1 MKKLLLILILVLFT
15 LPAALVLTQDA
26 TPTPVFPLA
35 ITGVDATNLPEARI
49 TANVFDLFGQPLQG
63 LDVGNFILTGE
74 LAEVAQIV
82 SVENITDD
90 NLPFASVLVI
100 DVSSSMSGLPFQQ
113 AQEAA
118 RVFINS
124 LRENDL
130 VAIITFSNQAQL
142 VQDYTI
148 DKALL
153 LATIDNLAFGGQ
165 TALYDAALTALDVAA
180 NAPVNRRAIIF
191 LSDGAESDGRG
202 GLISSN
208 PREAAPQAA
217 LLRGVPLYT
226 IGLGFGTDRTYL
238 EALSNTTNALFSE
251 SPTPDQLPE
260 IYGNLAALLRSQYVI
275 TLNADVP
282 LDGTEYDFTLQA
294 TTANGDST
302 EATSVLRAPIPVPIV
317 RFDNPPT
324 GAINELTT
332 VNALILADDQ
342 LTEIVIDD
350 GVRPQNVIVVDTA
363 GGAVGVDFDPA
374 TFAPGMYTLTISATD
389 NNGDTGT
396 DSLPIE
402 IAALPSTVTIVPDLT
417 GMTLSEPVDLVLIP
431 GGQTA
436 PTEVSVQ
443 FGEIQ
448 ETLTDPYTFTID
460 PAQLEP
466 GEQTLSI
473 TITNEGGVT
482 STTEQ
487 TFTVLAV
494 PPQFTISGIEAGQV
508 FEGSFLPGETFP
520 VEINVISQTLITR
533 VSVNNVNTSVQPDG
547 SYTLNVPYGAAGN
560 NTLEIT
566 VSNAS
571 GQTNNQ
577 SIPYT
582 VILIPTPTPTPRPTI
597 TSTPMPTVDVRGTAN
612 AESSSTA
619 QSIIVQATSDARITA
634 QAQSTLDSQATLDT
648 QAANEANA
656 AASAEALAATTTAES
671 QATANTQATND
682 ANATASAEALAAT
695 TTAESQATA
704 NAQGTNESRAT
715 RNAQIT
721 EQAATEIGATRDADS
736 TRVAQD
742 MPRLT
747 ENAQSTRDAR
757 ATTQANAQGTSTTEA
772 ILTEQAFSQQATRD
786 VRITANAQS
795 TAQGQLTA
803 TSDAQVRGTVQANFT
818 ATAEAALNLEASAVA
833 GTIEGVTQTADA
845 LGTATGEANSAA
857 VAQASTADSQG
868 TRDAEPTATLEATA
882 TRDAEPT
889 ATLETTATRDAEPT
903 ATLEATAEPT
913 EELTPTMGPTVT
925 PVEITEVGAQNA
937 PDQNQTDLLPFI
949 VCGIGILVLLIILI
963 LVFARRRR
971 E

>member
-656 AASAEALAATTTAES
+656 AASAES
-671 QATANTQATND
+671 
-682 ANATASAEALAAT
+682 LAAT

-715 RNAQIT
+715 RNAQTT

-786 VRITANAQS
+786 ARITANAQS

-882 TRDAEPT
+882 
-889 ATLETTATRDAEPT
+889 
-903 ATLEATAEPT
+903 EPT

>member
-656 AASAEALAATTTAES
+656 AASAES
-671 QATANTQATND
+671 
-682 ANATASAEALAAT
+682 LAAT

-868 TRDAEPTATLEATA
+868 TRDAEPTATLE
-882 TRDAEPT
+882 
-889 ATLETTATRDAEPT
+889 TTATRDAEPT

>member
-833 GTIEGVTQTADA
+833 GTIEIEGVTQTADA

-868 TRDAEPTATLEATA
+868 

>member
-682 ANATASAEALAAT
+682 ANATASAESLAAT

-786 VRITANAQS
+786 ARITANAQS

-868 TRDAEPTATLEATA
+868 TRDAEPTATLE
-882 TRDAEPT
+882 
-889 ATLETTATRDAEPT
+889 TTATRDAEPT

>member
-656 AASAEALAATTTAES
+656 AASAES
-671 QATANTQATND
+671 
-682 ANATASAEALAAT
+682 LAAT

-715 RNAQIT
+715 RNAQTT
-721 EQAATEIGATRDADS
+721 EQAATEIAATREADA

-786 VRITANAQS
+786 ARITANAQS

-818 ATAEAALNLEASAVA
+818 TTAEAALNLEASAVA